1 MTTTTPRSPVPA
13 TALAA
18 LVLAGLAVA
27 AATTVPQSGASA
39 QTAAAPAITAADLNE
54 VEDGSLQVPG
64 LGVNAGRLEDMEVVG
79 GDGNEVGE
87 VEEVLANAAGQIVA
101 VTVEAGGF
109 LGIGA
114 KEVVVGIDR
123 LRLTD
128 DRLVTDLAKDQAA
141 TLPEWQD
148 D

>member
-1 MTTTTPRSPVPA
+1 
-13 TALAA
+13 LK
-18 LVLAGLAVA
+18 
-27 AATTVPQSGASA
+27 
-39 QTAAAPAITAADLNE
+39 E
-54 VEDGSLQVPG
+54 VEDESLDVPG
-64 LGVNAGRLEDMEVVG
+64 LGVKAGRLEDMEVVG

-87 VEEVLANAAGQIVA
+87 VEEVLANPAGQIVA

-114 KEVVVGIDR
+114 KEVVVGLDR

-128 DRLVTDLAKDQAA
+128 DRLVTDLTKDQAA
-141 TLPEWQD
+141 ALPEWQD

>member
-1 MTTTTPRSPVPA
+1 MTTTPRSPAPA

-18 LVLAGLAVA
+18 LALAGLVVAVA
-27 AATTVPQSGASA
+27 AVPQRGASA
-39 QTAAAPAITAADLNE
+39 QTAAAPAVTAADLKE
-54 VEDGSLQVPG
+54 VEDESLDVPG
-64 LGVNAGRLEDMEVVG
+64 LGVKAGRLEDMEVVG

-87 VEEVLANAAGQIVA
+87 VEEVLANPAGQIVA

-114 KEVVVGIDR
+114 KEVVVNLDR
-123 LRLTD
+123 LRLAD
-128 DRLVTDLAKDQAA
+128 DRLVTDLTKDQAA
-141 TLPEWQD
+141 ALPEWQD